1 MKKFEEFI
9 KEDAFATMGN
19 TGGMGAI
26 VAAQPGAIPGTQGTT
41 GSGDIGQ
48 TLATYSKPAVNM
60 KRHKKNKKSKL
71 RKVESF
77 DVFMKEENE
86 IVDNFTARYY
96 DNYDD
101 EEEPSYEVNMQ
112 DIEENNIKKIQ
123 MYEKDENQ

>member
-1 MKKFEEFI
+1 MKKFDEFI

-26 VAAQPGAIPGTQGTT
+26 VAAQPGSIPGSQGTT
-41 GSGDIGQ
+41 GSGDISQ
-48 TLATYSKPAVNM
+48 PLATYSKPVVNL
-60 KRHKKNKKSKL
+60 KRHKKSKKNKM

-77 DVFMKEENE
+77 DIFMKEENE
-86 IVDNFTARYY
+86 IIDNFTARYY

-101 EEEPSYEVNMQ
+101 EEEPSYEVNIQ

-123 MYEKDENQ
+123 MYEKDENK